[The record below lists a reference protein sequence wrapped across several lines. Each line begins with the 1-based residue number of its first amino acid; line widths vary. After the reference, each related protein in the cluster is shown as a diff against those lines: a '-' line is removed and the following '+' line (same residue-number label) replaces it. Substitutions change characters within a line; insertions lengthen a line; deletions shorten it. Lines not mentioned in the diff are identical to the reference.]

1 MNPIESLNRLSLPE
15 FHLAGALFGS
25 AYGDALAAPTE
36 FIRSAAQIRQKF
48 PPDGPTDIHAG
59 LVTDD
64 TQMMLAVGRALLAAT
79 NTETL
84 TQALRQEFI
93 AWLHDPDNTRAPG
106 MTCLQACRALD
117 DEPRRPWQR
126 ASVHGSKGCGA
137 NMRVQPVAF
146 LNDARAR
153 AGAAQLQAALT
164 HGHPTAL
171 AAADLTA
178 QTIYLLLTGTK
189 PRQLLPTLRDYVAS
203 QRTVYHHAWL
213 GQLWERSGESPEN
226 FISRGW
232 DECERALGYVQAALN
247 SDLGALRQGDPCDY
261 TGEGWIAEE
270 AWATALLCFLLTPD
284 DAPEVL
290 HRAAVTKGDSD
301 SLACLAGAF
310 AGAYLGVSA
319 FPTEWRD
326 RIEYA
331 EELER
336 QVAAF
341 GGRQ

>member
-1 MNPIESLNRLSLPE
+1 MSYSTPPTLLTPYPP
-15 FHLAGALFGS
+15 HKVAGVLFGA

-36 FIRSAAQIRQKF
+36 FIRSAAQIRATF
-48 PPDGPTDIHAG
+48 APSGPTDIHTG
-59 LVTDD
+59 HVTDD
-64 TQMMLAVGRALLAAT
+64 TQMMLAVGRALLVSGDIDNLA
-79 NTETL
+79 
-84 TQALRQEFI
+84 QKLRREFI
-93 AWLHDPDNTRAPG
+93 AWLHAPDNNRAPG
-106 MTCLQACRALD
+106 MTCLQACRAL
-117 DEPRRPWQR
+117 EHVQAGGKWQE
-126 ASVHGSKGCGA
+126 ATVHGSKGCGA

-146 LNDARAR
+146 VASAEAR

-178 QTIYLLLTGTK
+178 QTIYLLLTGTA
-189 PRQLLPTLRDYVAS
+189 PTQLLPALRRYIAS
-203 QRTVYHHAWL
+203 QRAVYHEDWL
-213 GQLWERSGESPEN
+213 GDLWKWGGDTPHN
-226 FISRGW
+226 FIARGW
-232 DECERALGYVQAALN
+232 DECSGVLERVQAALG
-247 SDLGALRQGDPCDY
+247 LIPAEADPCDF

-284 DAPEVL
+284 DAPKTL
-290 HRAAVTKGDSD
+290 RRAATTKGDSD

-310 AGAYLGVSA
+310 AGAYLGVDA
-319 FPTEWRD
+319 FPAEWHG

-336 QVAAF
+336 QSKAF